1 MKITQSAISLNVAN
15 VATSAEFL
23 KTHFGFIESMNV
35 PDTVVSL
42 TREDAGFNLIYLRTG
57 LETFKPTKI
66 AGHSGEGVL
75 IVFVV
80 ENIDAEYERLR
91 SENVPVVTP
100 IETESWGERYF
111 QVEDPNGIIIQLVQW
126 ITAPQ

>member
-15 VATSAEFL
+15 IHDSAAFVQ
-23 KTHFGFIESMNV
+23 KHFGFVESMNV

-57 LETFKPTKI
+57 IETFKPTKI
-66 AGHSGEGVL
+66 AGQSGEGLL

-80 ENIDAEYERLR
+80 ENIDAEYERLC
-91 SENVPVVTP
+91 SENVPIVTP

-126 ITAPQ
+126 MTEPQ